1 MSCKKARKGTIMRMK
16 TKKLIFFAIILT
28 FFIFLMSCG
37 ENAVQNPDGKLDVT
51 TVENIDEYVIIRG
64 NDSSEEISSAVSLLV
79 KEIKTLTGSM
89 PSVRADLKGEKKIL
103 VGNTDSKKS
112 KKASE
117 GLGYFEFTIRAEGD
131 DIIICG
137 GSDEATLDAV
147 GFYIENFINKDKKEM
162 YLPIWE
168 EGYTFTSSH
177 KLETL
182 MIDSFD
188 GEITLYNPN
197 SLEIAED
204 FSERLSREYVGK
216 RINVISGNIPEGE
229 GGIVIKNDLLTT
241 TDYGVRIEDGVIY
254 IEGSYRTYENAV
266 NEFFSLLDKKR
277 GRVTLSETDSVS
289 GKIEALEIPYKNK
302 SELMTVLEYVYDLE
316 DQVIFGQH
324 VAGRPTVGGI
334 LEEYYEAVGE
344 YPGAID
350 FDMLDLPYKDDAY
363 ISQVLCEL
371 YEFASKGGIITTMYH
386 WANPADEGE
395 YTSRHYRG
403 VLGSKEKWNEVL
415 TPGTELNRRWMVELD
430 TGAKLLKALKEA
442 GVSVLF
448 RPMHEANGGFFWF
461 CAPQGEGYTVSQEDM
476 LRMWTYVHD
485 YYTKDLG
492 LDNILWVYGPNVA
505 GSDNTLP
512 VDYYYP
518 GEEYCDLVS
527 LDWYTSGHYEIAKS
541 YEDILKLDRVTSLA
555 ELGLAEILRRE
566 TLEEQMKIF
575 TCEDYLKIIN
585 DMFKDGYK
593 ICYIQVYAGWSG
605 APAYLGRGEL
615 LGNSEMI
622 INLPEMQD
630 VINKALGK

>member
-1 MSCKKARKGTIMRMK
+1 MRIG
-16 TKKLIFFAIILT
+16 TKKLIFFAVILT
-28 FFIFLMSCG
+28 LSILLISCG
-37 ENAVQNPDGKLDVT
+37 ETSLRNPDGKLDVT
-51 TVENIDEYVIIRG
+51 VAEDIGEYVIIRS
-64 NDSSEEISSAVSLLV
+64 NESSEEVSAAVSLLV
-79 KEIKTLTGSM
+79 KEIKALTGTM
-89 PSVRADLKGEKKIL
+89 PSVRADMKGEKRIL
-103 VGNTDSKKS
+103 IGNTENPKAKS
-112 KKASE
+112 ASE
-117 GLGYFEFTIRAEGD
+117 SLGYFEFSILPDGD
-131 DIIICG
+131 DLIICG
-137 GSDEATLDAV
+137 GSDEATLDGV
-147 GFYIENFINKDKKEM
+147 GFYIENFINIDKKEM
-162 YLPIWE
+162 YIPIWE
-168 EGYTFTSSH
+168 DGYTVTHSH
-177 KLETL
+177 K
-182 MIDSFD
+182 IDSLEIEKYK
-188 GEITLYNPN
+188 GELTLYNPYG
-197 SLEIAED
+197 LENAEEIG
-204 FSERLSREYVGK
+204 ERLSKEYVGRRVK
-216 RINVISGNIPEGE
+216 VVNGDIPEGE

-254 IEGSYRTYENAV
+254 VEGSYRTYENAV
-266 NEFFSLLDKKR
+266 NEFFSLLDKKS
-277 GRVTLSETDSVS
+277 GKVTLSASDSVS
-289 GKIEALEIPYKNK
+289 GAVEALEIPYKNK
-302 SELMTVLEYVYDLE
+302 SELMTILEYVYDLE

-324 VAGRPTVGGI
+324 VAGRPTVSGI

-350 FDMLDLPYKDDAY
+350 FDMLDLPYKDDAHM
-363 ISQVLCEL
+363 SQVLCEL
-371 YEFASKGGIITTMYH
+371 YEFASKGGIVTTMYH
-386 WANPADEGE
+386 WANPVDEGE

-403 VLGSKEKWNEVL
+403 VLGSKEKWDEVL

-615 LGNSEMI
+615 LANSEMI